1 MEAATKERQ
10 LSGEKAQRIVD
21 AMRDSVA
28 RRGAAGS
35 TFEHVAR
42 EAGVSRGL
50 LHYYFGTKERLL
62 VEVVRRDSELR
73 IARLDEMLAEAKTAD
88 DVLDVLVS
96 SLTDLIENDP
106 GFFLLLYELFSAGRR
121 NPDIQHEVGQLFEAT
136 RSHVANVLRAKED
149 EGILCLRFD
158 AEAVVAYLLAVA
170 DGFALQSLSDP
181 SRDITP
187 ALNAGAAAPAT
198 SSSPTDPLTEPEAE
212 YRAEPP
218 AAIRARL
225 STQEDA
231 NPPREDHRDATGTR
245 PRSMAASVPRSD
257 RFSLRA
263 RRTL

>member
-62 VEVVRRDSELR
+62 VEVVRRDTELR

-88 DVLDVLVS
+88 GVLDVLVS
-96 SLTDLIENDP
+96 SLTDMIDNDP
-106 GFFLLLYELFSAGRR
+106 GYFLLLYELFSAGRR
-121 NPDIQHEVGQLFEAT
+121 NPDIQKEVGQLFEAT

-149 EGILCLRFD
+149 ENILSLRFD

-187 ALNAGAAAPAT
+187 ALEAGAA
-198 SSSPTDPLTEPEAE
+198 S
-212 YRAEPP
+212 
-218 AAIRARL
+218 ARYL
-225 STQEDA
+225 L
-231 NPPREDHRDATGTR
+231 
-245 PRSMAASVPRSD
+245 VSD
-257 RFSLRA
+257 
-263 RRTL
+263 